1 MISLD
6 KRTHLRRY
14 LKNTKAI
21 FNFSFQILLSFLV
34 RLDRSNP
41 DTCKAFSI
49 ASDISCINL
58 AFICLTIHITA
69 NWLIAE
75 QIDLLMLGIAS
86 CVVLVL
92 CPLSL
97 RLQLNFWA
105 WLHNRSG
112 LLFRRFFYCDNIWLR
127 LALLFLLSM
136 VFLSNC
142 ALLYSGI

>member
-75 QIDLLMLGIAS
+75 
-86 CVVLVL
+86 
-92 CPLSL
+92 
-97 RLQLNFWA
+97 
-105 WLHNRSG
+105 
-112 LLFRRFFYCDNIWLR
+112 
-127 LALLFLLSM
+127 
-136 VFLSNC
+136 
-142 ALLYSGI
+142 